1 MADATYQPKIY
12 RSQGGDTLTAASGGT
27 VVIDSGATL
36 TNSGTLA
43 VPNGGEI
50 TLAAGGAIRPAT
62 GQPLTTYR
70 DPPATDDTTNT
81 DASEAEILAGLIVK
95 TPTAAQDWQLPK
107 GTEISTAVGSGLTV
121 GDSFQF
127 TMINLGGTGDIVTLT
142 NDTGTSVVGYMGV
155 HPATDGATLGH
166 SCGTFLFRNS
176 AANTWIVYRIG

>member
-1 MADATYQPKIY
+1 MADATYQPKVY
-12 RSQGGDTLTAASGGT
+12 RRQGGDEQ
-27 VVIDSGATL
+27 VIA
-36 TNSGTLA
+36 N
-43 VPNGGEI
+43 
-50 TLAAGGAIRPAT
+50 GGAITFEAGSAIRPDT
-62 GQPLTTYR
+62 GQPLMAYR

-95 TPTAAQDWQLPK
+95 TPVAAQNWQLPT
-107 GTEISTAVGSGLTV
+107 GTELSAAVGSGLTV

-127 TMINLGGTGDIVTLT
+127 TLINLGGTGDIVTLT
-142 NDTGTSVVGYMGV
+142 SDTGTSVVGYMGV